1 MKLAFAGA
9 LTVLSAC
16 AAASGYDANR
26 YSGGADAGFDPET
39 APLPSS
45 PRTTIPDPKRPPKT
59 ATPPPESAPVAEDAG
74 SASDATTSD
83 AGRPKPKTK

>member
-9 LTVLSAC
+9 LMLLSAC

-26 YSGGADAGFDPET
+26 YSGEADAGFNPET

-45 PRTTIPDPKRPPKT
+45 PRTTIPDPKQPRKT
-59 ATPPPESAPVAEDAG
+59 AAPPAPPVMEDAG

-83 AGRPKPKTK
+83 AGKPKK